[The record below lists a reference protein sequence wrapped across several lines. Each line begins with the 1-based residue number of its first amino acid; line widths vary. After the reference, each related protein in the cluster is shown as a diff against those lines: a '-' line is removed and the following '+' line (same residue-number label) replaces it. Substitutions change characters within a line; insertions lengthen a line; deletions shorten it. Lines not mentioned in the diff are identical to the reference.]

1 MAENGGKPNNELF
14 ELNDLLAGVE
24 PSEESLEDI
33 MAEVYGTKPAAE
45 TPPADAPAPKT
56 PPAEPQEEDDEDDAE
71 PQGPILV
78 SSTPWKVKEP
88 EEVPIPP
95 VVRDDDADQPDV
107 LSDPQPPKRGRGKL
121 VAFPGT
127 QIPQEPPED
136 SGPPQQ
142 EEPDSPSAWV
152 EPKPGDLPP
161 VLIDAALE
169 DDQEEEHRPDGF
181 TPGKR
186 PKIQELKES
195 AVERREDYRAKLEP
209 EEEHGAREPVQKQS
223 RLAQLR
229 SRLDRFSD
237 SMFSQ
242 AAATDEDTEMAEK
255 YIPGTDEEAPAQV
268 PKKAKRPKRVLPPPE
283 DLAPQLLSRIY
294 YTGLNFMNRR
304 VVLLFLLS
312 FVCGY
317 LTVAADAGLPLPG
330 VLAATPALLAAVELM
345 LLGWA
350 IVFSLDVIWM
360 GINSLRDR
368 LFTLHT
374 LADGAILFTVVDALV
389 YCLAGRSGPAPYCA
403 PATLILFCLTW
414 GSYDRKLA
422 NYRASRQAA
431 FSQEPQRITKDEKLW
446 NARDTF
452 TKDRGDARDFGSQI
466 QAPNG
471 AELMQARVAPILMV
485 AAVVLAFLA
494 SVGHGRPEQFLWC
507 LSTILIASS
516 PLSALLCYGQPW
528 LRLTRRLEKSGAAV
542 AGWPGVRA
550 SGGSAGV
557 LISDVDL
564 FPTGTVQFNGI
575 KVYGDISL
583 EKLVGCAASLIRVAG
598 SDLTDLFDGLVRT
611 QGGFYRR
618 VDDFRCYEAGGLSG
632 NIRGEQIMVGSADF
646 MTVMDVPLPQD
657 LKVKNAV
664 FCAIDGSLRGIFA
677 LNYAKTNTVRPAVI
691 ALLRSKLIPVLV
703 PRDFNVTPSMV
714 RQKLKIPVEKMEYPP
729 VERRLELTE
738 PDQDHDITLCALLS
752 RDNVESYAETIVGC
766 RRLRSTVRR
775 SSILCLVAALVGL
788 ALSYYLTTVQAF
800 VSLSPSN
807 VLLFLALWLIPT
819 LLLSGNVN
827 RY

>member
-33 MAEVYGTKPAAE
+33 MAEVYGKKPSTDAP
-45 TPPADAPAPKT
+45 TPPEESSEPT
-56 PPAEPQEEDDEDDAE
+56 PEEDEVPE
-71 PQGPILV
+71 GPILV
-78 SSTPWKVKEP
+78 SPTPWKVSEP

-95 VVRDDDADQPDV
+95 VVRDDDEEQPDV
-107 LSDPQPPKRGRGKL
+107 LSDPEPPKRGRGKL
-121 VAFPGT
+121 LAFPGA
-127 QIPQEPPED
+127 QVPQEPEEEESDAPE
-136 SGPPQQ
+136 
-142 EEPDSPSAWV
+142 EEQPDSPSAWV

-169 DDQEEEHRPDGF
+169 DEEEEHRPDGF

-186 PKIQELKES
+186 PKIKELKQA
-195 AVERREDYRAKLEP
+195 AVDRREDYRAKLEP
-209 EEEHGAREPVQKQS
+209 EEEPEPSEDGSGKLPG
-223 RLAQLR
+223 RLAKLR

-242 AAATDEDTEMAEK
+242 AATTDEDTEMAER
-255 YIPGTDEEAPAQV
+255 YIPGTDEEAQSAP
-268 PKKAKRPKRVLPPPE
+268 PKKAKRPKRVIPPAE

-294 YTGLNFMNRR
+294 YTGLNFMNHR

-317 LTVAADAGLPLPG
+317 LAIAGDTRLPLPG
-330 VLAATPALLAAVELM
+330 PLASDPRMLAAVELL

-360 GINSLRDR
+360 GLHSLKDWM
-368 LFTLHT
+368 LTLHT
-374 LADGAILFTVVDALV
+374 VADIAVFFTVIDALV
-389 YCLAGRSGPAPYCA
+389 YCLADRAGPAPYCA

-414 GSYDRKLA
+414 GSYDKKLA

-431 FSQEPQRITKDEKLW
+431 FSQEPQRLTKDEKLW

-452 TKDRGDARDFGSQI
+452 TKERGDARDFGSQI

-471 AELMQARVAPILMV
+471 ADLMQARLAPIILLASV
-485 AAVVLAFLA
+485 LLAFLA

-507 LSTILIASS
+507 LSAILISSS

-550 SGGSAGV
+550 CGGNAGV
-557 LISDVDL
+557 LITDLDL

-583 EKLVGCAASLIRVAG
+583 EKLVGCAASLIRVSG
-598 SDLTDLFDGLVRT
+598 SGLSDLFDGLVRT

-618 VDDFRCYEAGGLSG
+618 VDDFQCYEAGGLSG
-632 NIRGEQIMVGSADF
+632 NIRGEQIMVGSAAF

-677 LNYAKTNTVRPAVI
+677 LNYAKTNTVRPAMVS
-691 ALLRSKLIPVLV
+691 LLRSKLIPVLV
-703 PRDFNVTPSMV
+703 PRDFNVTPAMV

-738 PDQDHDITLCALLS
+738 PEQDHDITLCALLS
-752 RDNVESYAETIVGC
+752 RENVESYADTIVGC
-766 RRLRSTVRR
+766 RRLRSTVRS
-775 SSILCLVAALVGL
+775 SSILCLAASFVGL

-800 VSLSPSN
+800 VSLTPTN

-819 LLLSGNVN
+819 LLISGNVN

>member
-1 MAENGGKPNNELF
+1 MAENSGKPNNELF

-33 MAEVYGTKPAAE
+33 MAEVYGKKPAAD
-45 TPPADAPAPKT
+45 TPPSAPAEGASDAPQ
-56 PPAEPQEEDDEDDAE
+56 EPEADSDA
-71 PQGPILV
+71 PQGPVLV
-78 SSTPWKVKEP
+78 SSTPWKP
-88 EEVPIPP
+88 STPAEVTIPP
-95 VVRDDDADQPDV
+95 VVRDDDEDQPDV
-107 LSDPQPPKRGRGKL
+107 LSDPEPQKRGRGKL

-127 QIPQEPPED
+127 RPPQEPEETEAEAAA
-136 SGPPQQ
+136 PPQDEQ
-142 EEPDSPSAWV
+142 PDTPSAWV

-169 DDQEEEHRPDGF
+169 DEEEEHRPDGF

-186 PKIQELKES
+186 PKIKELKQS
-195 AVERREDYRAKLEP
+195 AVDRHEDYRAKLEP
-209 EEEHGAREPVQKQS
+209 EEEHGAREPVQKLS

-229 SRLDRFSD
+229 AKLDRFSD

-242 AAATDEDTEMAEK
+242 AASTDEDTEMAEK
-255 YIPGTDEEAPAQV
+255 YIPGTDEEVSAEP
-268 PKKAKRPKRVLPPPE
+268 PKKVKRPKRVLPPAE
-283 DLAPQLLSRIY
+283 DMAPQLLSRIY

-304 VVLLFLLS
+304 VILLFLLS
-312 FVCGY
+312 FVSGY
-317 LTVAADAGLPLPG
+317 LAIAGDTQLPLPG
-330 VLAATPALLAAVELM
+330 VLAANPTLLAALELL

-360 GINSLRDR
+360 GITSLRDR
-368 LFTLHT
+368 LLTLHT
-374 LADGAILFTVVDALV
+374 VADAAILFTVVDALV
-389 YCLAGRSGPAPYCA
+389 YCLAGRDGPAPYSA
-403 PATLILFCLTW
+403 PAILILFCLTW
-414 GSYDRKLA
+414 GGYDKKLA

-452 TKDRGDARDFGSQI
+452 TKERGDTRDFGAQI

-471 AELMQARVAPILMV
+471 AELMQARVAPIVLL
-485 AAVVLAFLA
+485 AAFLLAFLA
-494 SVGHGRPEQFLWC
+494 SVGRGRPEQLLWC
-507 LSTILIASS
+507 LSAILIASS

-542 AGWPGVRA
+542 AGWPGVKA
-550 SGGSAGV
+550 SAGDAGV
-557 LISDVDL
+557 LITDL
-564 FPTGTVQFNGI
+564 DLYPTGTVQFNGI

-583 EKLVGCAASLIRVAG
+583 EKLVGCAASLIRVSG
-598 SDLTDLFDGLVRT
+598 SGLTDLFDGLVRT

-618 VDDFRCYEAGGLSG
+618 VDDFQCYEAGGLSG
-632 NIRGEQIMVGSADF
+632 NIRGEQIMVGSAAF
-646 MTVMDVPLPQD
+646 MTVMDIPLPQD

-677 LNYAKTNTVRPAVI
+677 LNYAKTNTVRPAMI
-691 ALLRSKLIPVLV
+691 SLLRAKLIPVLV
-703 PRDFNVTPSMV
+703 PRDFNVTPAMV

-752 RDNVESYAETIVGC
+752 RENVESYAETIVGC
-766 RRLRSTVRR
+766 RRLRSTVR
-775 SSILCLVAALVGL
+775 SSSVLCLVASFVGL

-800 VSLSPSN
+800 VSLSPTN
-807 VLLFLALWLIPT
+807 VLLFLVLWLIPT
-819 LLLSGNVN
+819 LLISGNVN

>member
-33 MAEVYGTKPAAE
+33 MAEVYGKKPAAE

-56 PPAEPQEEDDEDDAE
+56 PPADQQEEDDEDDAE
-71 PQGPILV
+71 SQGPVLV

-95 VVRDDDADQPDV
+95 VVRDDDEDQPDV

-127 QIPQEPPED
+127 QIPEEQPEA

-161 VLIDAALE
+161 VLIDTALE
-169 DDQEEEHRPDGF
+169 DDEEEEHRPDGF

-195 AVERREDYRAKLEP
+195 AVERHEDYRAKLEP

-229 SRLDRFSD
+229 SKLDRFSD

-242 AAATDEDTEMAEK
+242 AATTDEDTEMAEK
-255 YIPGTDEEAPAQV
+255 YIPGTDEEAPAQA

-312 FVCGY
+312 FVSSY
-317 LTVAADAGLPLPG
+317 LAIAADAGLPLLR
-330 VLAATPALLAAVELM
+330 VLATSPALLAAVELV

-360 GINSLRDR
+360 GITSLRDR

-374 LADGAILFTVVDALV
+374 LADMAVLFTVVDALV
-389 YCLAGRSGPAPYCA
+389 YCLAGRPGPAPYCA

-471 AELMQARVAPILMV
+471 AELMQARVAPILML
-485 AAVVLAFLA
+485 AAVLLAFLA
-494 SVGHGRPEQFLWC
+494 SVGHNRPDQLLWC
-507 LSTILIASS
+507 LSTTLIASS

-550 SGGSAGV
+550 SGGNAGV

-583 EKLVGCAASLIRVAG
+583 EKLVGCAASLIRVSG

-632 NIRGEQIMVGSADF
+632 DIRGEQIMVGSADF

-691 ALLRSKLIPVLV
+691 SLLRAKLIPVLV

-775 SSILCLVAALVGL
+775 SSILCLVASLVGL

-800 VSLSPSN
+800 ASLSPTN

>member
-33 MAEVYGTKPAAE
+33 MAEVYGKKPD
-45 TPPADAPAPKT
+45 TDAPAP
-56 PPAEPQEEDDEDDAE
+56 PPEESPEPIPEEDAVPE
-71 PQGPILV
+71 GPILV
-78 SSTPWKVKEP
+78 SSTPWKVSEP

-95 VVRDDDADQPDV
+95 VVRDDDEEQPDV
-107 LSDPQPPKRGRGKL
+107 LSDPEPPKRGRGKL
-121 VAFPGT
+121 LAFPGA
-127 QIPQEPPED
+127 QVPQEPEEEESDAPE
-136 SGPPQQ
+136 
-142 EEPDSPSAWV
+142 EEQPDSPSAWV

-169 DDQEEEHRPDGF
+169 DEEEEHRPDGF

-186 PKIQELKES
+186 PKIQELKQA
-195 AVERREDYRAKLEP
+195 AVDRREDYRAKLEP
-209 EEEHGAREPVQKQS
+209 EEEPEPSEDGSEKQPG
-223 RLAQLR
+223 RLAKLR
-229 SRLDRFSD
+229 ARLDRFSD

-242 AAATDEDTEMAEK
+242 AATTDEDTEMAER
-255 YIPGTDEEAPAQV
+255 YIPGTDEEAQTEP
-268 PKKAKRPKRVLPPPE
+268 PKKVKRPKRVIPPAE

-294 YTGLNFMNRR
+294 YTGLNFMNHR

-312 FVCGY
+312 FVSGY
-317 LTVAADAGLPLPG
+317 LAIAGDTRLPLPG
-330 VLAATPALLAAVELM
+330 PLATDPRMLAAVELL

-360 GINSLRDR
+360 GLHSLKDWM
-368 LFTLHT
+368 LTLHT
-374 LADGAILFTVVDALV
+374 VADVAVFFTVIDALV
-389 YCLAGRSGPAPYCA
+389 YCLAGRNGPAPYCA

-414 GSYDRKLA
+414 GSYDKKLA

-431 FSQEPQRITKDEKLW
+431 FSQEPQRLTKDEKLW

-452 TKDRGDARDFGSQI
+452 TKERGDARDFGSQI

-471 AELMQARVAPILMV
+471 AELMQARLAPIILLASV
-485 AAVVLAFLA
+485 LLAFLA
-494 SVGHGRPEQFLWC
+494 SVGHSRPEQFLWC
-507 LSTILIASS
+507 LSAILISAS

-528 LRLTRRLEKSGAAV
+528 LRLTRRLEKCGAAV

-550 SGGSAGV
+550 SAGNAGV
-557 LISDVDL
+557 LITDLDL

-583 EKLVGCAASLIRVAG
+583 EKLVGCAASLIRVSG
-598 SDLTDLFDGLVRT
+598 SGLSDLFDGLVRT

-618 VDDFRCYEAGGLSG
+618 VDDFQCYEAGGLSG
-632 NIRGEQIMVGSADF
+632 NIRGEQIMVGSAAF

-677 LNYAKTNTVRPAVI
+677 LNYAKTNTVRPAMVS
-691 ALLRSKLIPVLV
+691 LLRSKLIPVLV
-703 PRDFNVTPSMV
+703 PRDFNVTPAMV

-738 PDQDHDITLCALLS
+738 PEQDHDITLCALLS
-752 RDNVESYAETIVGC
+752 RENVESYADTIVGC
-766 RRLRSTVRR
+766 RRLRSTVRS
-775 SSILCLVAALVGL
+775 SSILCLAASFVGL

-800 VSLSPSN
+800 VSLTPTN

-819 LLLSGNVN
+819 LLISGNVN